1 MWHKLQGGSSSWVP
15 MFTVAQMDHQLKP
28 KMSRRS
34 EFLFKI
40 FVLHFMPIQSDI
52 VTSPIFFMYHWFEY
66 PTSSHPFEKLKK
78 KVQEW
83 YGGASHTYLT
93 TELLTRRED
102 DRTYIQ

>member
-1 MWHKLQGGSSSWVP
+1 MWHKLQGGPSSWVP

-78 KVQEW
+78 KSARMVRW
-83 YGGASHTYLT
+83 GIPLSC
-93 TELLTRRED
+93 
-102 DRTYIQ
+102 

>member
-1 MWHKLQGGSSSWVP
+1 MWHKLQGGPSSWVP

-66 PTSSHPFEKLKK
+66 LTSSHPFEKLKK
-78 KVQEW
+78 KKCKNGTV
-83 YGGASHTYLT
+83 GHP